1 MNTSTIISIVVVV
14 VVLLLMLQI
23 NSLNSLFFLAVAL
36 SWSVKRQPGSA
47 HSTRLDLESVA
58 DGVGPE
64 LCCSFAAVRPAPRT
78 CLPQSLSRPIEN
90 VLSQNA
96 PGTLGCLSQSS
107 IFLFLFL
114 FLFVYKV
121 MNPLLPSP
129 LALLFPPP
137 LPSPHWHA
145 TCFLFALCSATV
157 ERGRKGFCGLR

>member
-1 MNTSTIISIVVVV
+1 MHNIEKNDQNKLTKPTK
-14 VVLLLMLQI
+14 
-23 NSLNSLFFLAVAL
+23 LFVCFLTVAL
-36 SWSVKRQPGSA
+36 SWSFKRQPGSA

-64 LCCSFAAVRPAPRT
+64 LCCSFAAVHPAPRT

-129 LALLFPPP
+129 LALILPRPTPPP
-137 LPSPHWHA
+137 TGMPHVS
-145 TCFLFALCSATV
+145 CLRCV
-157 ERGRKGFCGLR
+157 ELQ